1 MQLKLRKLL
10 PAFGLMCVSMFAT
23 ASANTYNNSQ
33 SDSMSSSQGSKDM
46 SGKGTYERGT
56 YREITPTAGPRVAHG
71 ADVFITADFI
81 YWKAVQDGLD
91 YAITGVLG
99 NGALLGGLVTVPPGI
114 TEKGSVSNP
123 GFSFE
128 PGFKIGLG
136 LNLGHDG
143 WDLTSEYTWYHS
155 NQSNSTS
162 GVGITNAV
170 PAVSQGLL
178 AFGDVKRNASWDL
191 HFNVID
197 LELGR
202 SFYVSQFLTLRPH
215 AGLKATWQD
224 QDSKTTISPSEG
236 FVIGG
241 QQQSQPNNPYVSTQ
255 DHDTWGIGTRIGLDT
270 SWYFVKNWSIYADIA
285 WTSMW
290 TDYDVDRKDTLRLND
305 TDTVTFVNTNNSS
318 YAVRFVGEFELGLR
332 YEIWFYD
339 DNYHFAIQAGWE
351 QQVWVN
357 YGNFIRLYNDVSGDL
372 NMHGLN
378 LKLRFDF

>member
-23 ASANTYNNSQ
+23 ASANPYNNSQ

-91 YAITGVLG
+91 YAITGVIG
-99 NGALLGGLVTVPPGI
+99 NGAAASGLVTVPPGI
-114 TEKGSVSNP
+114 TGKGSVSNP

-128 PGFKIGLG
+128 PGFKVGLG

-143 WDLTSEYTWYHS
+143 WDINAEYTWYHS

-162 GVGITNAV
+162 GVGITNGV
-170 PAVSQGLL
+170 PAISTSLVAL
-178 AFGDVKRNASWDL
+178 GDVKRSGSWDL

-197 LELGR
+197 LELAR

-215 AGLKATWQD
+215 VGLKSTWQD
-224 QDSKTTISPSEG
+224 QDYKITIDPSNG
-236 FVIGG
+236 F
-241 QQQSQPNNPYVSTQ
+241 QTQSAQAPIANPYYSSQ
-255 DHDTWGIGTRIGLDT
+255 CHDTWGIGTRVGIDT
-270 SWYFVKNWSIYADIA
+270 SWYFVKNWSVYGNVA
-285 WTSMW
+285 WTAMW
-290 TDYDVDRKDTLRLND
+290 TDYDVDRKDTLRLDDSN
-305 TDTVTFVNTNNSS
+305 TITYVNTNNSS
-318 YAVRFVGEFELGLR
+318 YGVRFIGEFELGLR
-332 YEIWFYD
+332 WEIWFYD

-351 QQVWVN
+351 EQIWIN